1 MCLATVAAA
10 AAVVARSLSPGGFG
24 ENSSTAAV
32 PAIEASHH
40 PASRDGIVPGSAS
53 PATGR
58 T

>member
-1 MCLATVAAA
+1 MWVARVAAA
-10 AAVVARSLSPGGFG
+10 AAAVARSLSPGGRG

-32 PAIEASHH
+32 PTIDASHH